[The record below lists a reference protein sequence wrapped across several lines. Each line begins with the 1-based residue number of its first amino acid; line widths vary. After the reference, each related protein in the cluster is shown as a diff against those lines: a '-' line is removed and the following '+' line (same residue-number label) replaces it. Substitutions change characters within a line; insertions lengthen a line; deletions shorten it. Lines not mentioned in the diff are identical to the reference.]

1 MPFLSS
7 VGILDERAIA
17 EVRTERTGV
26 ISPHVIFGLCGFTL
40 YLTWTFVLFI
50 SPAVTPESSL
60 SALNVSSVIPTKY
73 LARFAMLLA
82 IFVSLVVCRM
92 RADHLSTKRGI
103 LFMIFGSLSL
113 VTLSLIALSFFG
125 AIPLVSYLALAL
137 LGIAQCF
144 MILLWS
150 SFLSV
155 IGERKI
161 LLFTA
166 ICVGSAALLTILML
180 FLQPHAS
187 VWITYSLCWATMGC
201 YAFVYYKHPET
212 RRPLSVEASA
222 SDRRSTIKTKS
233 ALSVVLYSVALGFAV
248 YFIATQET
256 GVVGP
261 LIAGLAVLL
270 ASIIVILD
278 STRFHLISEGV
289 LVKLHLPFILIG
301 LVPMFFTNAVIRMI
315 GVAMIFLFFM
325 IIFILNIAALS
336 EHIRIDRLNSIRI
349 FGYGRS
355 GNVLGFSIGAFVCF
369 LAFIAPQIYDISGSL
384 GEQNWANIILLSI
397 LGIFTIG
404 VSFIFEDHFPV
415 DVASDDYDQRR
426 TDRDA
431 YSSGATRSLSN
442 HVLSATGGFPGSQSG
457 AWRKRVNAL
466 SSEYG
471 LSPRENEV
479 LHLLAKGRNAEFIQ
493 DELVVSRHTAKAHI
507 YHIYQKTGVHSRQ
520 ELIDMLEEMDIDRG

>member
-1 MPFLSS
+1 MSSS
-7 VGILDERAIA
+7 VSVAL
-17 EVRTERTGV
+17 
-26 ISPHVIFGLCGFTL
+26 
-40 YLTWTFVLFI
+40 LFI

-289 LVKLHLPFILIG
+289 LVKLHLPFILI
-301 LVPMFFTNAVIRMI
+301 
-315 GVAMIFLFFM
+315 
-325 IIFILNIAALS
+325 
-336 EHIRIDRLNSIRI
+336 
-349 FGYGRS
+349 
-355 GNVLGFSIGAFVCF
+355 
-369 LAFIAPQIYDISGSL
+369 
-384 GEQNWANIILLSI
+384 
-397 LGIFTIG
+397 
-404 VSFIFEDHFPV
+404 
-415 DVASDDYDQRR
+415 
-426 TDRDA
+426 
-431 YSSGATRSLSN
+431 
-442 HVLSATGGFPGSQSG
+442 
-457 AWRKRVNAL
+457 
-466 SSEYG
+466 
-471 LSPRENEV
+471 
-479 LHLLAKGRNAEFIQ
+479 
-493 DELVVSRHTAKAHI
+493 
-507 YHIYQKTGVHSRQ
+507 
-520 ELIDMLEEMDIDRG
+520 